1 MAIPGPWSGCRSWAW
16 AKMNRFFV
24 LPPFINSEGLEVQG
38 PGALNYFSQNE
49 WVTINA
55 KVSVMALVRFR
66 YTDSHMIFCARQVVF
81 VQCNSLNSF
90 STSCDKG
97 ECPGSSP
104 VFTEEWIRRD
114 WKSKSDLFCFFK
126 VSFKTKSQ
134 EMSKKNIVQS
144 QITLFF

>member
-1 MAIPGPWSGCRSWAW
+1 
-16 AKMNRFFV
+16 MNRFFV
-24 LPPFINSEGLEVQG
+24 SPPFINSEGLEVQW
-38 PGALNYFSQNE
+38 PGALNYFSPGG
-49 WVTINA
+49 VTINT

-104 VFTEEWIRRD
+104 VFTEERIRRD
-114 WKSKSDLFCFFK
+114 WKSKLDLFCFLK

-134 EMSKKNIVQS
+134 EMSKKNIVHT